1 MATLQV
7 IHVSDSGTRIG
18 REINLSRPVTFAE
31 RIAAK
36 GLDEKHQIQLLRRRA
51 RYAQSCDRPK
61 LFANDSVVGLY
72 TGYLSNGQRYT
83 PDQASRDLSVLR
95 TTCSTADYVAA
106 WCRLNHLKEAA

>member
-18 REINLSRPVTFAE
+18 REINLSRPATLAE

-61 LFANDSVVGLY
+61 LFATERTVSCY
-72 TGYLSNGQRYT
+72 TGTWSRNYT
-83 PDQASRDLSVLR
+83 ADNASRDLATLR
-95 TTCSTADYVAA
+95 NPSCTADYVAA